1 MLFFILGHFL
11 LFYPP
16 KSPKNQNL
24 KKWKEHLAI
33 SSFYICV
40 PKIMKRRCMVPEI
53 QCMMDGQTDGW
64 MDGWTDRS
72 DRYRWVPH
80 LKRVPLICDIS
91 MPLHRWKII
100 LCLTYVLFTLPWDWW
115 YQWNRPCQRQVY
127 SYSWKMVKLLRK
139 HLLWN
144 LRTFS

>member
-1 MLFFILGHFL
+1 MLFSILGHFL

-24 KKWKEHLAI
+24 KK
-33 SSFYICV
+33 
-40 PKIMKRRCMVPEI
+40 MKRTPGDIIILHMRTKNYEEKMYGSWDTVH
-53 QCMMDGQTDGW
+53 DGR

-72 DRYRWVPH
+72 DSYRWVPH

-127 SYSWKMVKLLRK
+127 SFSWKMVKLLRK